1 MTMSMRRCERQ
12 LLDKRGF
19 TLLEVL
25 IAITIFSIGLLAVA
39 TMQVSAIRG
48 NRLGYEVTQATYLAQ
63 TQIDTLKDSDIAA
76 LIAGGPYPDPNNPI
90 DETGANGGI
99 FNRSWVITNRTANSR
114 DVSVT
119 VTWPQGVD
127 NHQVVLSTITR
138 GGGT

>member
-1 MTMSMRRCERQ
+1 MNIGERQ

-25 IAITIFSIGLLAVA
+25 IAITIFAIGLLAVA

-48 NRLGYEVTQATYLAQ
+48 NRLGCEVTQATSLG
-63 TQIDTLKDSDIAA
+63 QIQIEALKSADIAT
-76 LIAGGPYPDPNNPI
+76 LIAGGPYNDPNNPI

-99 FNRSWVITNRTANSR
+99 FNRSWVIANHTALSR
-114 DVSVT
+114 EVSVT
-119 VTWPQGVD
+119 VTWPQGVN

-138 GGGT
+138 GGGN